1 MQCLKPEREK
11 FDLSKFIVRVLII
24 FFFEGLIDRG
34 KVEVVNIELGF
45 WL

>member
-11 FDLSKFIVRVLII
+11 FDLSKFIVRVLI